1 MGDDEG
7 AINQGG
13 IMKTSYVKL
22 VVAALAAG
30 MCMAAGANP
39 ADLDGAMR
47 KARGVAAKATSEAP
61 DFGQNSVFYS
71 AVESASLVPYSS
83 AFDYTH
89 SPSSGGLFC
98 QSTGTD
104 NRAIGQFHMPHG
116 VTLDFFRVWFNDAS
130 VQDITVTLQE
140 TCLPDFGAAVPTPE
154 TLATRTSTGTSGD
167 QSTSVGLDNRRADN
181 TSCTYRT
188 VVQFGDT
195 AGTACPGSQWFYKAR
210 IEWSRSTPPAPASA
224 TFGDVPTG
232 DPFFAVIE
240 ALADVGVTAGCG
252 GGNYCPNAP
261 ITRAGIAA
269 MLVRALALQPAFFT
283 DSANP

>member
-1 MGDDEG
+1 
-7 AINQGG
+7 
-13 IMKTSYVKL
+13 MKTSYVKL

-30 MCMAAGANP
+30 MCMTAAANP
-39 ADLDGAMR
+39 ADLDGALR
-47 KARGVAAKATSEAP
+47 KARGVAAKSTGEAR

-71 AVESASLVPYSS
+71 AVESAALVPYSS
-83 AFDYTH
+83 GFNYTH
-89 SPSSGGLFC
+89 SGSSGGLFC

-116 VTLDFFRVWFNDAS
+116 VSLDFFRVWFNDAS
-130 VQDITVTLQE
+130 TQDITVTLQE
-140 TCLPDFGAAVPTPE
+140 TCLPDFSSAVPVPE
-154 TLATRTSTGTSGD
+154 TLATRTSTGATGD
-167 QSTSVGLDNRRADN
+167 QSTSVILDNRRADN
-181 TSCTYRT
+181 TSCTYRA

-195 AGTACPGSQWFYKAR
+195 PGGACPGSSQWFYKAR
-210 IEWSRSTPPAPASA
+210 IEWSRSTPPAPVAA
-224 TFGDVPTG
+224 TFGDVPTS

-252 GGNYCPNAP
+252 GGNFCPNAP